1 MEVPAKPSRRPRRE
15 PLGWV
20 AFAGLALA
28 VWFWGSAWLWHAHE
42 QLYYKGYWLLWMPLS
57 WLLLAG
63 LGILALGLAIKN
75 LLQGRGWRTFGWF
88 LVVSFAVGNCLVGL
102 LPLAVSLGLGT
113 TTEVP
118 QED

>member
-1 MEVPAKPSRRPRRE
+1 MQAPANPSRRPWYG
-15 PLGWV
+15 PLRGV
-20 AFAGLALA
+20 AFAAFVLA
-28 VWFWGSAWLWHAHE
+28 VWFWSAAWLWHAHE
-42 QLYYKGYWLLWMPLS
+42 PIYYSGYWFFWMPLS

-63 LGILALGLAIKN
+63 LALLALGLAGKN

-88 LVVSFAVGNCLVGL
+88 LVVSFAAANCLVGL

-118 QED
+118 KED